1 MSRDDRKGRDRE
13 GHKHSEKDRDQDR
26 GDRGDR
32 DRHRDRDRSER
43 HREKERERERERE
56 RARERDREKL
66 REKEREQE
74 RERER
79 ERERGRDRDRDRP
92 PRDRDRDRNHDRGG
106 GRGGGRDG
114 GFPHRSRSRDG
125 GPHYRRSTWRSDN
138 RKPYRFDS
146 PPRLDET
153 EDATA
158 TAAAAFAAVPGAAA
172 AISGVLTAGASALT
186 ALPTATTRTV
196 TATGG
201 VTPVVPGATLVQ
213 LDPATTKAA
222 RELYIGNLP
231 PNVEVPQLL
240 EFLNA
245 AMAAVG
251 GGVLP
256 GPPAVKAWRS
266 SDGHYAFVEFR
277 TMEEASNAMQ
287 LNGLSCLGFNLRIGR
302 PKTYPMELQHIVPAP
317 TIPLLHPAGAVAGA
331 AVSQITQAAPLPFGE
346 VATVAVN
353 PKAALEAAQAAAKA
367 AQNQNGVEGPAQPD
381 RLCVLGLPSTM
392 PEEKIRQ
399 LVETFGP
406 LKTFHVLKK
415 DTDDSQLVC
424 VIEYCDTDSQQQA
437 MEILHTN
444 SPYRVVTAEQAIND
458 GAVSSF
464 LKETIST
471 AGSRSA
477 PALLK
482 PQVCTRVLVLHNIVT
497 PQDLQDDDE
506 YADIVEDI
514 RIECEECGGRVVEVQ
529 VPRVCQDPCLDPR
542 HIHDVDDMLQ
552 NPENGEATSSSGI
565 AVKREE
571 GGAVSGS
578 GADAVKYEHGVKR
591 QVKDEKLEK
600 NDEADEM
607 VTQEMILE
615 ALEGRTKVLP
625 PMVGYAYV
633 AFVDCEA
640 SANARKAL
648 NGRKFSGR
656 VVEAHYF
663 SELKFLQRAFSSPTP
678 NFYKGHSCLHSPALA
693 ALVRNLKEEA
703 AATAEERGTS

>member
-1 MSRDDRKGRDRE
+1 MIISVWKVKSVVHLHQAD
-13 GHKHSEKDRDQDR
+13 
-26 GDRGDR
+26 
-32 DRHRDRDRSER
+32 
-43 HREKERERERERE
+43 
-56 RARERDREKL
+56 EKL
-66 REKEREQE
+66 EYFPSSAPPFTSSASKSCISARSGATSSTKAAKKAPAVLTDDLTLPRADLLPPPVFF
-74 RERER
+74 
-79 ERERGRDRDRDRP
+79 GRQP
-92 PRDRDRDRNHDRGG
+92 PVLELPGGSSLVCLVCAPAAAPGGSGAPQAPRGG
-106 GRGGGRDG
+106 RLAPRIEGRLRKFRRRQRQLSSRFKSILGITIEEGEEETGRFPDVRAAEKAVLSTGGA
-114 GFPHRSRSRDG
+114 
-125 GPHYRRSTWRSDN
+125 
-138 RKPYRFDS
+138 
-146 PPRLDET
+146 L
-153 EDATA
+153 
-158 TAAAAFAAVPGAAA
+158 
-172 AISGVLTAGASALT
+172 GVLTIAS
-186 ALPTATTRTV
+186 PI
-196 TATGG
+196 G
-201 VTPVVPGATLVQ
+201 LVQ

-317 TIPLLHPAGAVAGA
+317 TIPLLHPAAALASAV
-331 AVSQITQAAPLPFGE
+331 VTQLTQPTQMPLGE
-346 VATVAVN
+346 VASVAVN
-353 PKAALEAAQAAAKA
+353 AKAALEAAQAAARA
-367 AQNQNGVEGPAQPD
+367 AQGQNGVEGPSQPD
-381 RLCVLGLPSTM
+381 RLCVLGLPASM

-415 DTDDSQLVC
+415 DTDDSQVVC
-424 VIEYCDTDSQQQA
+424 VIEYQDTDSQQQA

-444 SPYRVVTAEQAIND
+444 SPYRVVTAEQAINE

-464 LKETIST
+464 LKEKISL
-471 AGSRSA
+471 AGSSA
-477 PALLK
+477 APPLLR

-497 PQDLQDDDE
+497 PQDDDDE

-529 VPRVCQDPCLDPR
+529 VPRMCQDPCLDPR
-542 HIHDVDDMLQ
+542 HIHYLDDAAQKTEDGVDAGDAAGSAVAM
-552 NPENGEATSSSGI
+552 G
-565 AVKREE
+565 VKREE
-571 GGAVSGS
+571 QGRGPAASGS
-578 GADAVKYEHGVKR
+578 ESASAKAEQTGVKTEA
-591 QVKDEKLEK
+591 KDSKEG
-600 NDEADEM
+600 DGDEM
-607 VTQEMILE
+607 VTEEMVLD
-615 ALEGRTKVLP
+615 AVQGKTKVMP

-633 AFVDCEA
+633 AFIDCEA

-663 SELKFLQRAFSSPTP
+663 SELLFLQRAFASPTP

-693 ALVRNLKEEA
+693 ALVKNLKEEA
-703 AATAEERGTS
+703 ASSGEQQHS